1 MRNEPI
7 LTKMSNKMPDTH
19 NSVLIKKISEQE
31 KPNSSKSKY
40 QPKFIPQDS
49 AVL

>member
-7 LTKMSNKMPDTH
+7 LTKMSSKMPDT
-19 NSVLIKKISEQE
+19 VIIKKTFSQE